1 MLINMKYTISLLLCI
16 AFTISCKAQII
27 PIENTNEYEDEYE
40 FAEGTYFKDVNG
52 KLANFYG
59 HWKSID
65 APDGK
70 QLDVYISEYV
80 ETDIV
85 GVIYDGVVLR
95 YTLRDSSGDIIF
107 STENLPEDSPYVSS
121 GGSFLSNKR
130 SFSVY
135 YQGEESSCGQNG
147 LLYFAVYSTD
157 NNKMGFGYSVEDER
171 DIFNC
176 PDGVDQV
183 MPFGE
188 AIIMER
194 Q

>member
-1 MLINMKYTISLLLCI
+1 MKNVLILILLC
-16 AFTISCKAQII
+16 TVLISCKAQII
-27 PIENTNEYEDEYE
+27 PIENRSDYPDEHE
-40 FAEGTYFKDVNG
+40 FADGTYFKDVNG
-52 KLANFYG
+52 VLANLHG
-59 HWKSID
+59 HWKYLD

-70 QLDVYISEYV
+70 ELDIYISQMPPE
-80 ETDIV
+80 IIW
-85 GVIYDGVVLR
+85 GIKRDGIILR

-107 STENLPEDSPYVSS
+107 STVDLPEDSPYVSS
-121 GGSFLSNKR
+121 GGSFLSNKS

-188 AIIMER
+188 TIIMER

>member
-1 MLINMKYTISLLLCI
+1 MLIMKNLMSLFLFL
-16 AFTISCKAQII
+16 FVVVSCKAQII
-27 PIENTNEYEDEYE
+27 PIENMTDYPEEYE
-40 FAEGTYFKDVNG
+40 FPEGTYFKDING
-52 KLANFYG
+52 VLANFHG
-59 HWKSID
+59 HWKSTN

-70 QLDVYISEYV
+70 EIDIYIEEMPV
-80 ETDIV
+80 DDTWGILN
-85 GVIYDGVVLR
+85 DGIILR

-107 STENLPEDSPYVSS
+107 STVDLPEDSPYVSS

-188 AIIMER
+188 TIIMER